1 MSNFILHISNT
12 DINED
17 SRILKEMRSLKK
29 FCVENNFQIYGLGI
43 KLSGHTNHNTNDD
56 LKIYTCKKNS
66 KSYLSKFSS
75 LNHAISFFK
84 LFIFTLRHTFRK
96 KPKIVHC
103 HDTLV
108 LPIGLVVKSFTGAK
122 LIYDAHEL
130 ESNKNLQ
137 TSINSSIIKFI
148 EFISWR
154 FIDLLIS
161 VSPSICKWYED
172 NLGRKRNTVIL
183 NSPAIRNY
191 SYHDFKKFDIRK
203 RYNISNND
211 TLFVYLGMLVPGRG
225 IKKYLEVFSNES
237 INSHILFVGWGQY
250 EELIQSKV
258 YQSKNIHLHEPVD
271 HIDIVPLVKDCDY
284 GLCVINAESLSDY
297 FCLPNKLFEYCF
309 ANLPVLASDLPEI
322 SRVLKKYDFGMVC
335 SDNIKY
341 IAQSVDEMSKTKK
354 KYSFKNIEE
363 LSWEEQEKKLIKN
376 YDLLLS

>member
-1 MSNFILHISNT
+1 
-12 DINED
+12 
-17 SRILKEMRSLKK
+17 
-29 FCVENNFQIYGLGI
+29 
-43 KLSGHTNHNTNDD
+43 
-56 LKIYTCKKNS
+56 
-66 KSYLSKFSS
+66 
-75 LNHAISFFK
+75 
-84 LFIFTLRHTFRK
+84 
-96 KPKIVHC
+96 
-103 HDTLV
+103 
-108 LPIGLVVKSFTGAK
+108 
-122 LIYDAHEL
+122 
-130 ESNKNLQ
+130 
-137 TSINSSIIKFI
+137 
-148 EFISWR
+148 
-154 FIDLLIS
+154 
-161 VSPSICKWYED
+161 
-172 NLGRKRNTVIL
+172 
-183 NSPAIRNY
+183 
-191 SYHDFKKFDIRK
+191 
-203 RYNISNND
+203 
-211 TLFVYLGMLVPGRG
+211 MLVPGRG